1 MATEKD
7 GAMSGSELQS
17 SQSGGES
24 GEAGPNRDQ
33 QQSGQAGHGGQQM
46 GGGATAPDFDSAGG
60 SGGTGGYGNAQ
71 NQENHQGQAAY
82 GNSAD
87 PQQSRGERFDE
98 MQGGGRGPESVSED
112 DAGAAQA
119 RRDAAGDA
127 ILSVDE
133 TRADPSRGAEEEEEQ
148 G

>member
-1 MATEKD
+1 MGSDNDT
-7 GAMSGSELQS
+7 GSGGMSGSELRN
-17 SQSGGES
+17 SQSGGGS
-24 GEAGPNRDQ
+24 GEAGPSRDQ
-33 QQSGQAGHGGQQM
+33 QQGGQAGHGGQQV

-87 PQQSRGERFDE
+87 PQQSRGESFDE
-98 MQGGGRGPESVSED
+98 MQGGWRDSGSVSGGGQV
-112 DAGAAQA
+112 AGAQAQ
-119 RRDAAGDA
+119 RDSAADR
-127 ILSVDE
+127 ILGSDGG
-133 TRADPSRGAEEEEEQ
+133 AAEEQEEEQ